1 MHPKVLLR
9 SEKINKIEPTPPL
22 PYQFDTIIYFDKKD
36 PKYCPTLALRPE
48 GTWTLRTHSILE
60 TQITYALQELGHA
73 RHSRHFFINRLKAIS
88 SYYTTLLSNFVDPL
102 WKCLPPFTFVLQR
115 QMKGMEASNRCCCS
129 TP

>member
-48 GTWTLRTHSILE
+48 STWALRTHSILE
-60 TQITYALQELGHA
+60 THKSLMPSRNLGT
-73 RHSRHFFINRLKAIS
+73 RDTRGTF
-88 SYYTTLLSNFVDPL
+88 LSI
-102 WKCLPPFTFVLQR
+102 
-115 QMKGMEASNRCCCS
+115 A
-129 TP
+129 